1 MSNGIRI
8 KLKDDVYIAIIQ
20 VAAHEKNI
28 LGVKGIREKGSVEAV
43 LMSVDKEGNSTGL
56 INKVEKLSNTD
67 ELIDYIKRMKE

>member
-8 KLKDDVYIAIIQ
+8 KLKDDVYISIIQ